1 MELTIS
7 VVRTG
12 GVAGL
17 RRSWELRLDCDSAA
31 DSWGPLLDACPWDD
45 PPALAGPDRFVY
57 RITAGDRS
65 ATVPDRDLHGPW
77 RELTDRVRAESEHAG
92 SQHPERSPRGSS

>member
-17 RRSWELRLDCDSAA
+17 RRSWELHLDCDDAA
-31 DSWGPLLDACPWDD
+31 DSWRPLLDACPWG
-45 PPALAGPDRFVY
+45 AAASAGAPDRFMY

-65 ATVPDRDLHGPW
+65 ATVAERDLSGPW
-77 RELTDRVRAESEHAG
+77 RELTDRVRAASEQSPSG
-92 SQHPERSPRGSS
+92 S